1 MSPTFDTVKTKQDLH
16 SDCDLDRLRWQVV
29 KCRQIVASATDA
41 VQRDLYSK
49 LAQYYQARAMEIER
63 DVRNKQVS

>member
-1 MSPTFDTVKTKQDLH
+1 MIPIFDSVVTTKQDIPN
-16 SDCDLDRLRWQVV
+16 DLDKLRWQLT
-29 KCRQIVASATDA
+29 KCQQIVASATDA

-49 LAQYYQARAMEIER
+49 LGQYYQARVMEIER